1 MIRLEK
7 NDSKETESIDLDENL
22 HNDLEN
28 IDDLN
33 INTNTNTSSDSPQA
47 SLDSLSNEVLSALSS
62 QNIPPLP
69 ANYQA
74 FFEQILGK
82 YDLDFQKKIYDLIET
97 DTKNDD
103 RNIDFEKNIYI
114 AFAKTKDLLKCT
126 SSIYKSFILM
136 NDIYEQLIKADKT
149 NVDSQMLDKLR
160 QNKDYIDKQVITLKS
175 LYEQC
180 SHALENINTNTM
192 YDSKFDVYNKRYF
205 IKLVQ
210 EESIAVNKFNHNS
223 TILMMALPYSI
234 TQYLNNEQM
243 ALVVMK
249 TVAKLLLKT
258 SRRSDMIGYIG
269 NGIFG
274 MLLKHSN
281 VVSSKRASDRLIE
294 LLQNTNIFLG
304 SNELSLNLNIG
315 ISKIKPNRSAQ
326 DSLNY
331 AILAL
336 RLAQQNKVKYVVYK
350 EDDND

>member
-7 NDSKETESIDLDENL
+7 NESSTKELESLDLDEN
-22 HNDLEN
+22 NDLDN
-28 IDDLN
+28 IDDLDTQESN
-33 INTNTNTSSDSPQA
+33 ATQP
-47 SLDSLSNEVLSALSS
+47 SLDSLSNEVLKALNN

-74 FFEQILGK
+74 FFEQILDT
-82 YDLDFQKKIYDLIET
+82 YDLDFQKKIYDLIEA
-97 DTKNDD
+97 DEKNDD
-103 RNIDFEKNIYI
+103 RNLDFEKNIHI

-136 NDIYEQLIKADKT
+136 NDIYEQLVKT
-149 NVDSQMLDKLR
+149 INIDSQMLRKIK
-160 QNKDYIDKQVITLKS
+160 QNKDSIDKQVITLKS

-180 SHALENINTNTM
+180 SLALANINTNTM

-210 EESIAVNKFNHNS
+210 EESAAVNKFNHNS
-223 TILMMALPYSI
+223 TILMMALPYNI
-234 TQYLNNEQM
+234 TQYLSNEKM
-243 ALVVMK
+243 ALVIMK

-281 VVSSKRASDRLIE
+281 ISSSIKASERLIE
-294 LLQNTNIFLG
+294 LLQNTNIFIG

-315 ISKIKPNRSAQ
+315 IAKIKQNRNAL

-331 AILAL
+331 AISAL
-336 RLAQQNKVKYVVYK
+336 RIAQRNNNEYVVYK
-350 EDDND
+350 EDSND